1 MTFAIIAI
9 PFAVLAAVAMLVLVY
24 ETAVDMLEA

>member
-9 PFAVLAAVAMLVLVY
+9 PFAVLAGLAMLVLVY
-24 ETAVDMLEA
+24 ETVADMLDC

>member
-9 PFAVLAAVAMLVLVY
+9 PFAILAVVAMLVLVY
-24 ETAVDMLEA
+24 ETAVDMLDC

>member
-9 PFAVLAAVAMLVLVY
+9 PFAVLAGLAMLVLVY
-24 ETAVDMLEA
+24 ETAVDLLDA